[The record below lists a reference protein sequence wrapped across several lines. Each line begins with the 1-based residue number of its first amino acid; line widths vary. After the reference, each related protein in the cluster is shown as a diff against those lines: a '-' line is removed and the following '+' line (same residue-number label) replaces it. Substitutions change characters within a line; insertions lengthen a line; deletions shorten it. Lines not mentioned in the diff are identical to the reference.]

1 MKLFVKKI
9 NFFKTI
15 MNKIKSY
22 FLFSREHRSGIFL
35 LFVII
40 ILVQLGY
47 FFFGNYF
54 RAIEINKEDK
64 AWLLVQNE
72 IDSLKS
78 IQATKKDTIYP
89 FNPNYISDY
98 KGYKL
103 GMSIQEIDRLQAYRK
118 KGKFVNSAKEFQ
130 QVTQVSNAFLVKVS
144 PYFKFPDWVK
154 NKGTATSEK
163 FHKFL
168 PKEKEK
174 IIQKDINSATRED
187 LIAVYGIG
195 EKLADKILQEK
206 EKFGSFVSMEQFQF
220 IWGISPEALADI
232 EKRFA
237 VKTQTGLQKI
247 AINDLSQKELAKFPY
262 FNYSLAKEIIIY
274 RTMNNR
280 IKNVDDLTKIKG
292 MPNEKIKIIALYLDF

>member
-1 MKLFVKKI
+1 
-9 NFFKTI
+9 

-35 LFVII
+35 LFAII
-40 ILVQLGY
+40 ILVQLSY
-47 FFFGNYF
+47 IFFGDYF
-54 RAIEINKEDK
+54 ITKNNTTEDK

-78 IQATKKDTIYP
+78 IQSTKKDTIYP
-89 FNPNYISDY
+89 FNPNYITDY

-103 GMSIQEIDRLQAYRK
+103 GMTIQEIDRLHAFRK
-118 KGKFVNSAKEFQ
+118 QGKFVNSVEEFQ
-130 QVTQVSNAFLVKVS
+130 QVTKVSNAFLSKIS

-174 IIQKDINSATRED
+174 IIQKDINVATRED

-206 EKFGSFVSMEQFQF
+206 EKLGGFVSMEQFQF
-220 IWGISPEALADI
+220 MWGISLEAISDL
-232 EKRFA
+232 EKRFTI
-237 VKTQTGLQKI
+237 KNQIGIKKI

-262 FNYSLAKEIIIY
+262 FNYALAKEIVIY
-274 RTMNNR
+274 RTMNSG
-280 IKNVDDLTKIKG
+280 IKNIDDLTKIKG
-292 MPNEKIKIIALYLDF
+292 MPNEKIKIIALYLEF

>member
-1 MKLFVKKI
+1 
-9 NFFKTI
+9 
-15 MNKIKSY
+15 MNKLKSY

-35 LFVII
+35 LFAIVIV
-40 ILVQLGY
+40 VQLGY
-47 FFFGNYF
+47 FFLKDNFISKTTT
-54 RAIEINKEDK
+54 AEDK
-64 AWLLVQNE
+64 TWLSVQNE
-72 IDSLKS
+72 IDSLKN

-89 FNPNYISDY
+89 FNPNYITDY

-103 GMSIQEIDRLQAYRK
+103 GMTIEEIDRLHAYRK

-130 QVTQVSNAFLVKVS
+130 QVTQVSNAFLSKIS

-154 NKGTATSEK
+154 NKNSGTSEK

-168 PKEKEK
+168 PKEKVK
-174 IIQKDINSATRED
+174 IVQKDINTASKED
-187 LIAVYGIG
+187 LIAAYGIG

-206 EKFGSFVSMEQFQF
+206 EKFGGFVSMEQLQF
-220 IWGISPEALADI
+220 IWGISPEAIADL

-237 VKTQTGLQKI
+237 VKSQYGVIKI

-262 FNYSLAKEIIIY
+262 FNYALAKEIVVY
-274 RTMNNR
+274 RTMNNG
-280 IKNVDDLTKIKG
+280 IKNIDDLTKIKG

>member
-1 MKLFVKKI
+1 
-9 NFFKTI
+9 
-15 MNKIKSY
+15 MNKLKSY

-35 LFVII
+35 LFAII
-40 ILVQLGY
+40 IIVQLSY
-47 FFFGNYF
+47 IFFGDYF
-54 RAIEINKEDK
+54 ITKNNTTEDK

-78 IQATKKDTIYP
+78 IQSTKKDTIYP
-89 FNPNYISDY
+89 FNPNYITDY

-103 GMSIQEIDRLQAYRK
+103 GMTVQEIDRLHAYRK
-118 KGKFVNSAKEFQ
+118 KGKFVNSAKDFQ
-130 QVTQVSNAFLVKVS
+130 LVTKVSNSFLSKIS

-168 PKEKEK
+168 PKEKERLV
-174 IIQKDINSATRED
+174 QKDINNASRED

-206 EKFGSFVSMEQFQF
+206 EKLGGFVSMEQFQF
-220 IWGISPEALADI
+220 MWGISPEAISDL
-232 EKRFA
+232 EKKFS
-237 VKTQTGLQKI
+237 VKSQNGIKKI

-262 FNYSLAKEIIIY
+262 FNYALAKEIVIY
-274 RTMNNR
+274 RTMNSG
-280 IKNVDDLTKIKG
+280 IKNIDDLTKIKG
-292 MPNEKIKIIALYLDF
+292 MPNEKIKIIALYLEF

>member
-1 MKLFVKKI
+1 
-9 NFFKTI
+9 

-35 LFVII
+35 LFAII
-40 ILVQLGY
+40 ILVQLSY
-47 FFFGNYF
+47 IFFGDYF
-54 RAIEINKEDK
+54 ITKNNTTEDK

-78 IQATKKDTIYP
+78 IQSTKKDTIYP
-89 FNPNYISDY
+89 FNPNYITDF
-98 KGYKL
+98 KGYRL
-103 GMSIQEIDRLQAYRK
+103 GMTIQEIDRLHAFRK
-118 KGKFVNSAKEFQ
+118 QGKFVNSVEEFQ
-130 QVTQVSNAFLVKVS
+130 QVTKVSNAFLSKIS

-174 IIQKDINSATRED
+174 IIQKDINVATRED

-206 EKFGSFVSMEQFQF
+206 EKLGGFVSMEQFQF
-220 IWGISPEALADI
+220 MWGISPEAISDL
-232 EKRFA
+232 EKRFT
-237 VKTQTGLQKI
+237 VKSQIGIKKI

-262 FNYSLAKEIIIY
+262 FNYALAKEIVIY
-274 RTMNNR
+274 RTMNSG
-280 IKNVDDLTKIKG
+280 IKNIDDLTKIKG
-292 MPNEKIKIIALYLDF
+292 MPNEKIKIIALYLEF

>member
-1 MKLFVKKI
+1 
-9 NFFKTI
+9 

-35 LFVII
+35 LFAII
-40 ILVQLGY
+40 ILVQLAY
-47 FFFGNYF
+47 IFFGDYF
-54 RAIEINKEDK
+54 ITKNNTTEDK

-78 IQATKKDTIYP
+78 IQSTKKDTIYP
-89 FNPNYISDY
+89 FNPNYITDY

-103 GMSIQEIDRLQAYRK
+103 GMTIQEIDRLHAFRK
-118 KGKFVNSAKEFQ
+118 QGKFVNSVEEFQ
-130 QVTQVSNAFLVKVS
+130 QVTKVSNAFLSKIS

-174 IIQKDINSATRED
+174 IIQKDINVATRED

-206 EKFGSFVSMEQFQF
+206 EKLGGFVSMEQFQF
-220 IWGISPEALADI
+220 MWGISPEAISDL
-232 EKRFA
+232 EKRFTI
-237 VKTQTGLQKI
+237 KSQIGIKKI

-262 FNYSLAKEIIIY
+262 FNYALAKEIVIY
-274 RTMNNR
+274 RTMNSG
-280 IKNVDDLTKIKG
+280 IKNIDDLTKIKG
-292 MPNEKIKIIALYLDF
+292 MPNEKIKIIALYLEF